1 MGMRILV
8 VDDDPSFNGLVSN
21 YLERQNFTTT
31 SVYSSNSAL
40 TELAREK
47 YDLVLVDYKLPGMD
61 GLQLIE
67 RIKSSYQG
75 LPVILI
81 TNYADIRVAVD
92 SIKLGAFEFVTKPVN
107 PDELLKVI
115 GLALTRPEGN
125 IESKQQ
131 KEDISGYV
139 IGKNYKT
146 SQLWK
151 HITVVSPTKM
161 NVLIIGESG
170 TGKEHIAR
178 TIHSMSRRSGGPFI
192 AVDCGALSVELAGSE
207 FFGHVKGAFTSANV
221 EKKGLFE
228 LAHEGTLFLDEVGN
242 LPHDIQVSLLRAIQ
256 ENSIKKVGG
265 NREIH
270 VDVRLVAA
278 TNYKFDIGA
287 DESRFRNDL
296 YHRLNEFELHVPPLR
311 ERMDDLDEFCDFF
324 IQQACKELEKPTMV
338 ISPEVM
344 EIFEA
349 YHWPGNLREL
359 RNIIRRA
366 ILLASGNEITP
377 EVLPV
382 NLKDG
387 QGKKQ
392 LDKTIPQDSVLQSTG
407 LSIKEH
413 NKEKEKQLIVD
424 ALVKYRYNKTKA
436 ADALNIDRSTLY
448 YKIKQYKIDC

>member
-21 YLERQNFTTT
+21 YLERQNFKTT

-40 TELAREK
+40 AELANTK
-47 YDLVLVDYKLPGMD
+47 YDLVLADYKLPGMD

-67 RIKSSYQG
+67 KVKSRYQG

-115 GLALTRPEGN
+115 DLALTRPEGHVN
-125 IESKQQ
+125 SKQQ
-131 KEDISGYV
+131 PEDISGYV
-139 IGKNYKT
+139 VGKNYKT

-178 TIHSMSRRSGGPFI
+178 TIHRMSRRSGKPFV
-192 AVDCGALSVELAGSE
+192 AVDCGALSIELAGSE
-207 FFGHVKGAFTSANV
+207 FFGHVKGAFTGANMD
-221 EKKGLFE
+221 KKGLFE
-228 LAHEGTLFLDEVGN
+228 SAHGGTLFLDEVGN
-242 LPHDIQVSLLRAIQ
+242 LPYEVQVSLLRAIQ
-256 ENSIKKVGG
+256 EKSIKKVGG
-265 NREIH
+265 NQEIP

-278 TNYKFDIGA
+278 TNHKLSINGD
-287 DESRFRNDL
+287 DSRFRNDL
-296 YHRLNEFELHVPPLR
+296 YHRLNEFELQVPPLR
-311 ERMDDLDEFCDFF
+311 ERLDDLDEFCDFF

-338 ISPEVM
+338 ISTEVRD
-344 EIFEA
+344 IFQA

-366 ILLASGNEITP
+366 ILLAPGTEITP
-377 EVLPV
+377 EVLPAGV
-382 NLKDG
+382 KDRSMKNQPG
-387 QGKKQ
+387 VA
-392 LDKTIPQDSVLQSTG
+392 IEPDSVFQSTG

-413 NKEKEKQLIVD
+413 NMEQEKQLIVN